1 MLSNNKYLR
10 LTSTVGVVSAC
21 WSLAA
26 SRVARREVGQ
36 SVGAADRLHVVH
48 VALAPEV
55 ARCSQ
60 VDLERGVTLI
70 AEKRKTTTFFTMA
83 FSFIQA

>member
-1 MLSNNKYLR
+1 
-10 LTSTVGVVSAC
+10 
-21 WSLAA
+21 
-26 SRVARREVGQ
+26 VARREVGQ

-55 ARCSQ
+55 ARSSQ

-70 AEKRKTTTFFTMA
+70 AENEKKRQLLFQGLSCIK
-83 FSFIQA
+83 QA